1 MYDPVFK
8 YGQNFYLVLTEEA
21 KERILNVSDQYN
33 LNTGLHVCSSFVAD
47 PKTYDRCSWCCS
59 VVAFIYCG
67 RQEKPAIL
75 ISRPWLFNLM
85 LNSAIHQIK
94 IYPVDSAIGFLI
106 FICWIV
112 IHPVGS
118 TIQCLSN
125 WGQHVCSQHSF
136 GLPLR
141 MHGMHRTQFDHA
153 CLDHPRGPR
162 GSQSC
167 RVKRRD
173 KSFQAWAEELL
184 GTDSHRTISN
194 GQENAGSWLGTKN
207 ALYYCS
213 QLANSFSWVLFVSL
227 YTTANIS
234 PHSCLVRSPSFPN
247 QKGRNYQWVDK
258 RFRCYQQEQFN
269 LHWENS
275 VSDGSQCI
283 VNNRK
288 FKIKRRRESKKSN
301 SLTRQNNNTY
311 FACASRFFVYFF
323 AVTARPHENA

>member
-1 MYDPVFK
+1 
-8 YGQNFYLVLTEEA
+8 
-21 KERILNVSDQYN
+21 
-33 LNTGLHVCSSFVAD
+33 
-47 PKTYDRCSWCCS
+47 
-59 VVAFIYCG
+59 
-67 RQEKPAIL
+67 
-75 ISRPWLFNLM
+75 
-85 LNSAIHQIK
+85 
-94 IYPVDSAIGFLI
+94 
-106 FICWIV
+106 
-112 IHPVGS
+112 
-118 TIQCLSN
+118 
-125 WGQHVCSQHSF
+125 
-136 GLPLR
+136 

-227 YTTANIS
+227 YSTANIS

-288 FKIKRRRESKKSN
+288 FKIKRRWESKKAKALQDKTTTLTLHVRHAFLCISFPSLHDHMKMPN
-301 SLTRQNNNTY
+301 FTFCEGCKQAMTKFSFFLWTWIWLREIQLQKSSLT
-311 FACASRFFVYFF
+311 FDKVS
-323 AVTARPHENA
+323 ELE